1 MLRKRM
7 NDALQDAPQIQP
19 APGKNFQFLKHSTIR
34 MMDDKGSVEIKSTGE
49 ATEVTVR
56 DKANEIIWSGPWDTE
71 QDKAAAPD
79 EVRERIEKRNIGG
92 GLKLQFNR

>member
-1 MLRKRM
+1 MLRKS
-7 NDALQDAPQIQP
+7 NPHP
-19 APGKNFQFLKHSTIR
+19 VKNFQFLKHSTIR